1 MKYYKIRLIDPGSSK
16 LTIIKTIKSTLFHM
30 SLRHCKN
37 LIDDTPST
45 ILLTPNRTEA
55 RKLAKTLREKGAT
68 IKSTI
73 HTIAS

>member
-1 MKYYKIRLIDPGSSK
+1 MKYYKIRLINPGPSK
-16 LTIIKTIKSTLFHM
+16 LYIIKTIKDTLFHM

-37 LIDDTPST
+37 LIDDAPST

-55 RKLAKTLREKGAT
+55 RDLAKALRKEGAT

-73 HTIAS
+73 HNIQS